1 MSAVE
6 AHVQQLTVTE
16 LPSSLASI
24 LARFPNLRPAKKAPN
39 EPRTPSKGY
48 GVQSTQRQAL
58 AQGLVLL
65 MQRASDLDTPD
76 LTQLCRSAL
85 HQTFQREPW
94 MWSLLLQRHADLVL
108 AHAGAARLLAGV
120 LSSLPDAMQ
129 ARALESLAGHL
140 QAAATATAAATGASA
155 RDGLEP
161 FLALA
166 LNVLE
171 AGFPGGLKGGGRGEA
186 EEAQDPTQDTTQPPD
201 FRPSPASAPALRLIL
216 VAGTATTSLGRRRAI
231 RALAAQLSC
240 AATVARIVGAW
251 GEGRAA
257 QRARRIQALALL
269 LAGDCASRAFQPVTE
284 EAGAVQGARTS
295 LAALSTLLAVH
306 WELAQYLAALGSRSS
321 DAVDWPPPLRAQILR
336 LLLDPDGVGGRQGP
350 RIGLAPPLLAHA
362 LGLVAQGPLAT
373 GGDHAAHAEALR
385 LVWLGHCACI
395 QGLTAPHLVLHPGV
409 RHGGPA
415 LMTAYRLHDALA
427 GAGRPTVVQKSQP
440 TPKGTGKATKRQRQA
455 QEAAAAPPPD
465 LLALLL
471 GGAGAGHQSQG
482 ESASQWGGARDAR
495 LAAGRVPE
503 EAERPLPSNRAS
515 MEEGSLEASAVH
527 PLLAMGD
534 AALQPMQGNGQVA
547 TPAPLDLGTE
557 ELHAEEAGPPAASEP
572 PRRRIQPQRLDA
584 ELPLLPI
591 PAPGPPSPGRSGAS
605 GEQPDS
611 DSGSLPPARVL
622 MRPTPDMGEEE
633 REAMWAA
640 YIADKES
647 MLDLLGDARYR
658 DWFDEDSAPP
668 PAARGGGGV
677 DGALDAAFGG
687 GTADGAPAS
696 LPASF
701 LETSVAA
708 PWQGAGAACLG
719 LALCTLRACDGAG
732 EVYAGDKVGAANGPL
747 AWVQALLPPLEGSDA
762 VALGV
767 QAALGLL
774 GFQSR
779 NCWTAAMQ
787 GASSCPLGMVGLTLA
802 LHLHELVTRRARWA
816 APVWLEAVLK
826 LLCWLMP
833 LARQEAKQAAL
844 AERVARYAPLALLPD
859 ILREVLSSSRLGPSN
874 LTPSSATA
882 LLDLEATPG
891 RAPELAD
898 KAVTVWASLA
908 WLAFH
913 AAGHADCTE
922 DPLPDWVV
930 EEALDHP
937 VVGVRGDTLR
947 AALDWLFRRLAA
959 AAAGWTGIAIF
970 ATPADPQTADDAA
983 ATPATTA
990 SALLPV
996 WDVAATCACE
1006 VLLDAMGGAPCR
1018 DLGRRGK
1025 ARADASPRRPP
1036 SPCDCEPAGRP
1047 IVPGAAPP
1055 ALLVSGALDLMAAC
1069 LACARRPLAR
1079 LAAEL
1084 DALTCAHAGRGSRDP
1099 RAATP
1104 PHAAHAAAEV
1114 LALSLELAGRVGG
1127 CVAVH
1132 EAAALE
1138 ARRLLE
1144 EVMGLQA
1151 ACAELLRTCPEACVA
1166 ALASTADAAP
1176 RLFDPGEPGGADG
1189 ADASPVSPESS
1200 DADAPPAQP
1209 APGAGRNAAA
1219 RRRARLARVT
1229 NPYLKAVLC
1238 EEGGECVG
1246 EGELS
1251 DLEDFIV
1258 ANPERDYG
1266 SFIGAH
1272 FPRPHESESEEGS
1285 GEGAAPP
1292 QDHD

>member
-240 AATVARIVGAW
+240 AATVVRIVGAW

-269 LAGDCASRAFQPVTE
+269 LAGDCAGRAFQPVTE

-321 DAVDWPPPLRAQILR
+321 DVVDWPPPLRAQILR

-395 QGLTAPHLVLHPGV
+395 Q
-409 RHGGPA
+409 
-415 LMTAYRLHDALA
+415 
-427 GAGRPTVVQKSQP
+427 
-440 TPKGTGKATKRQRQA
+440 
-455 QEAAAAPPPD
+455 
-465 LLALLL
+465 
-471 GGAGAGHQSQG
+471 
-482 ESASQWGGARDAR
+482 AS
-495 LAAGRVPE
+495 
-503 EAERPLPSNRAS
+503 
-515 MEEGSLEASAVH
+515 
-527 PLLAMGD
+527 
-534 AALQPMQGNGQVA
+534 
-547 TPAPLDLGTE
+547 
-557 ELHAEEAGPPAASEP
+557 
-572 PRRRIQPQRLDA
+572 
-584 ELPLLPI
+584 
-591 PAPGPPSPGRSGAS
+591 PPSPGRSGAS

-647 MLDLLGDARYR
+647 MLDLLG
-658 DWFDEDSAPP
+658 
-668 PAARGGGGV
+668 
-677 DGALDAAFGG
+677 
-687 GTADGAPAS
+687 
-696 LPASF
+696 
-701 LETSVAA
+701 TSVAA

-882 LLDLEATPG
+882 LLDLEPTPG

-990 SALLPV
+990 LALLPV
-996 WDVAATCACE
+996 WDVAATCA
-1006 VLLDAMGGAPCR
+1006 
-1018 DLGRRGK
+1018 
-1025 ARADASPRRPP
+1025 
-1036 SPCDCEPAGRP
+1036 CEPAGRP

-1055 ALLVSGALDLMAAC
+1055 ASLVSGALDLMAAC

-1189 ADASPVSPESS
+1189 ADASP
-1200 DADAPPAQP
+1200 A
-1209 APGAGRNAAA
+1209 
-1219 RRRARLARVT
+1219 LARVT